1 MKTKIT
7 PEVKVKAAV
16 GVRTLNDLLPVQK
29 TVCLRCGATAMGSIL
44 EEAKKIQLKTT
55 FLSA

>member
-7 PEVKVKAAV
+7 PEIKIKA
-16 GVRTLNDLLPVQK
+16 GGNRTLNDLLPVQK
-29 TVCLRCGATAMGSIL
+29 TVCSRCGATAMGSIL